1 MVMLIAMKTAAL
13 FTLQKSFC
21 PILLSDYSYWLQRDR
36 EALHEATQLSA
47 KASPRL
53 PSQHQ
58 GLDPPSQLNA
68 TVFPAQMKGADLG
81 APPVLPRSPELLGAL
96 SQLRP
101 QPWWS

>member
-13 FTLQKSFC
+13 FTLQKSFS

-36 EALHEATQLSA
+36 EALRKATQLSA

-58 GLDPPSQLNA
+58 GLDPHPFSATSYCLPS
-68 TVFPAQMKGADLG
+68 PDEGG
-81 APPVLPRSPELLGAL
+81 
-96 SQLRP
+96 
-101 QPWWS
+101 

>member
-13 FTLQKSFC
+13 FTLQKSFS
-21 PILLSDYSYWLQRDR
+21 PILLSDCSYWLQRDR
-36 EALHEATQLSA
+36 EALHKATQLSA

-58 GLDPPSQLNA
+58 GLDPPFSA
-68 TVFPAQMKGADLG
+68 TSYCLPAQMKGADLG
-81 APPVLPRSPELLGAL
+81 APPVLPLSLELLGAL
-96 SQLRP
+96 SQPRP